1 MAAQLTAWKEITP
14 EHLVPAVEH
23 IRNSFNTAA
32 WKCSEVTKR
41 LCYASLHQR
50 ATDSIFLAPYKVA
63 FVKYQGIVGSA
74 AQHEFDNL
82 VRVGSP
88 PSVFKAYIDLFRKG
102 LEVEIR
108 NQFNQLLLI
117 GLANVEAV
125 RIPSVEWAKS
135 HLQLLINDSAYRV
148 KIWVKEVC
156 DEQAHSKSLQED
168 FEEVVFWKTWRAPKL
183 IHMQPSG
190 NTPYDAATA
199 WTREDESWTEKLLD
213 GLSRRFVQFLGLD
226 LDKIAGDAHVWL
238 AQSKEHTQ
246 VPQVQLE
253 RPSPEIR
260 RISNAPKPPTVLNGR
275 GSWTPRPKATQV
287 PLDWPPYYPNHLIPR
302 TTVIIGEAIKKF
314 PLQAQT
320 LELCK
325 CVISE
330 LTPQFCAA
338 VLDKMVRGDLALSR
352 MSDLL
357 HYLLVANCDDAS
369 ARFNFERE
377 IKKSDEWLEL
387 AREVAG
393 ETANGGSVN
402 ADSSQQEACRSPQPN
417 RGGAPTWETIEILFL
432 SDERVQ
438 IRNGTNTETRNYA
451 EFGFHDARNGKPNRA
466 WETLRALAEQRGVI
480 RDATTAGQEWP
491 KVEKRI
497 QEIRK
502 VFRERFT
509 ISHDPIPF
517 VAGAGYQACF
527 KIGCSPSF
535 HT

>member
-1 MAAQLTAWKEITP
+1 MHAARLGNNRHAQLFLA
-14 EHLVPAVEH
+14 L
-23 IRNSFNTAA
+23 TAA
-32 WKCSEVTKR
+32 LGVLF
-41 LCYASLHQR
+41 LCL
-50 ATDSIFLAPYKVA
+50 
-63 FVKYQGIVGSA
+63 
-74 AQHEFDNL
+74 
-82 VRVGSP
+82 
-88 PSVFKAYIDLFRKG
+88 KG
-102 LEVEIR
+102 LEYYLDYEER
-108 NQFNQLLLI
+108 LI
-117 GLANVEAV
+117 PGW
-125 RIPSVEWAKS
+125 SF
-135 HLQLLINDSAYRV
+135 D
-148 KIWVKEVC
+148 
-156 DEQAHSKSLQED
+156 
-168 FEEVVFWKTWRAPKL
+168 
-183 IHMQPSG
+183 
-190 NTPYDAATA
+190 
-199 WTREDESWTEKLLD
+199 
-213 GLSRRFVQFLGLD
+213 
-226 LDKIAGDAHVWL
+226 AGDWVASGL
-238 AQSKEHTQ
+238 RPDQ

-302 TTVIIGEAIKKF
+302 TTVIVGEAIKKF

-393 ETANGGSVN
+393 GTANGGSVN

-417 RGGAPTWETIEILFL
+417 RGGAATWETIEILFL

-451 EFGFHDARNGKPNRA
+451 GFGFADGRNGKPNQA
-466 WETLRALAEQRGVI
+466 WVTLRVLAEEGGI
-480 RDATTAGQEWP
+480 LRDAMKTGRAWP
-491 KVEKRI
+491 KVEKRM
-497 QEIRK
+497 QEIRM
-502 VFRERFT
+502 VLREHFG
-509 ISHDPIPF
+509 ISADPVPF
-517 VAGAGYQACF
+517 IEGIGYRACF